1 MMMEIDLRK
10 ERGARRPIGKTASDR
25 EGNQPPWQ
33 DNGPMGASCRLHLAA
48 LAFAPPLPGPG
59 LPSASHL
66 VHGFPLTPSRVN
78 DRFSIVFLGPLRISG
93 ECRSIRVCV
102 ERKSQAVG
110 DSHTSLRASWC
121 KPAASGGPDR
131 SPADRPMRFP
141 TGLRALTHRDFRLF
155 FAGQV
160 VSLIG
165 TWTQRVAQSWLVL
178 ELTNSPFKLG
188 LISALQSAPML
199 CLAFIAGVIADR
211 LPKRRVLI
219 GTQTALMIQAFVL
232 AVLAWTG
239 HVQYWHVALLATCYG
254 LAFTLDMPT
263 RQSFIV
269 EMASKEDLPNAIA
282 LNSTMVSGARMVGPA
297 IAGLLVDRY
306 GVASA
311 CGLNGLSFVAVI
323 LALAAMR
330 ADGLPSPAQG
340 TSVRQDIA
348 AGLHYAARTPLVALI
363 LSLVLA
369 LGLFVMNHNVLV
381 PLLARDV
388 LHEGAHGFG
397 LLMAAVGTGAIIGAL
412 TLATLAKGRPPLS
425 LLLGTAAAASGLT
438 LLLAAIRN
446 FWSAMLVL
454 TLIGFSQMVFLAS
467 CNSTLQLEVPDR
479 MRGRIMSFYAFVF
492 VGITPLGSLVVG
504 TIAEWFGVAVAY
516 ALSGGMTLASI
527 LGLGLL
533 WRRGRA

>member
-1 MMMEIDLRK
+1 
-10 ERGARRPIGKTASDR
+10 
-25 EGNQPPWQ
+25 
-33 DNGPMGASCRLHLAA
+33 
-48 LAFAPPLPGPG
+48 
-59 LPSASHL
+59 
-66 VHGFPLTPSRVN
+66 
-78 DRFSIVFLGPLRISG
+78 
-93 ECRSIRVCV
+93 
-102 ERKSQAVG
+102 
-110 DSHTSLRASWC
+110 
-121 KPAASGGPDR
+121 
-131 SPADRPMRFP
+131 MRFP
-141 TGLRALTHRDFRLF
+141 NGLRSLKHRDYRLF
-155 FAGQV
+155 FAGQLI
-160 VSLIG
+160 SLVG
-165 TWTQRVAQSWLVL
+165 TWMQRVAQSWLVL

-219 GTQTALMIQAFVL
+219 GTQTALMIQAFLL

-239 HVQYWHVALLATCYG
+239 HVQYWHVALLATLYG

-297 IAGLLVDRY
+297 VAGLLVDRY

-311 CGLNGLSFVAVI
+311 FGLNGLSFVAVI

-330 ADGLPSPAQG
+330 ADGLPGPAQG

-348 AGLHYAARTPLVALI
+348 AGLYYAVRTPLVALI
-363 LSLVLA
+363 LSLLLT

-397 LLMAAVGTGAIIGAL
+397 LLMAAVGTGAIVGAL
-412 TLATLAKGRPPLS
+412 ALAMLAKGRPPLS

-446 FWSAMLVL
+446 FWAAMLVL
-454 TLIGFSQMVFLAS
+454 ALIGFSQIVFLAS
-467 CNSTLQLEVPDR
+467 CNSTLQLVVPDR
-479 MRGRIMSFYAFVF
+479 MRGRIMSLYAFVF

-504 TIAEWFGVAVAY
+504 TIAEWFGVSVAY
-516 ALSGGMTLASI
+516 ALAGGVTLAFI

-533 WRRGRA
+533 SRRGRV